1 MRFFVLKK
9 AIDSARA
16 RSLLHDSDDYRI
28 THSRE
33 IRIMAQQDS
42 GDVPYLACPYRLF
55 AVEQRVLAQNVD
67 GKVIDIGAM
76 EAKNGQY
83 CARLDVGETDVEPKR
98 SAELALKALVEELS
112 FDYLDGLF
120 TSEREVEVQGRLQ
133 DYPTVEFEL
142 DEPLPRGMVDRTPPH
157 LF

>member
-1 MRFFVLKK
+1 
-9 AIDSARA
+9 
-16 RSLLHDSDDYRI
+16 
-28 THSRE
+28 
-33 IRIMAQQDS
+33 MANDGMPQGGNQDS
-42 GDVPYLACPYRLF
+42 GDAPRDERPFRLF

-76 EAKNGQY
+76 ESKNGQY
-83 CARLDVGETDVEPKR
+83 CARLDVGEFSVEPKR

-120 TSEREVEVQGRLQ
+120 TSERDAEVQGRLQ
-133 DYPTVEFEL
+133 DYPSVEFEL
-142 DEPLPRGMVDRTPPH
+142 DEPLPGDMVDRKPPR

>member
-1 MRFFVLKK
+1 
-9 AIDSARA
+9 
-16 RSLLHDSDDYRI
+16 
-28 THSRE
+28 
-33 IRIMAQQDS
+33 MASEQAS
-42 GDVPYLACPYRLF
+42 GVRQAQPFRLF

-76 EAKNGQY
+76 ESKDEEF
-83 CARLDVGETDVEPKR
+83 CARLDVDEIAVEPKR
-98 SAELALKALVEELS
+98 SVELALKALVEKLS

-133 DYPTVEFEL
+133 DYPNIEFEL
-142 DEPLPRGMVDRTPPH
+142 DETLPRDMVDRTPPH